1 MYLKESEIEGW
12 LKSRIEK
19 KGGLFIKFTSPGND
33 GVPDRIVML
42 PEGRT
47 VFLELKT
54 RYKKLSAVQ
63 KYQIRRLL
71 KTGVEVAVIFG
82 PDAAE
87 DFLHDALHF
96 VVIEHAYYGKGET
109 EPLEGIV

>member
-33 GVPDRIVML
+33 GVPDRIVIL
-42 PEGRT
+42 PGGRI

-54 RYKKLSAVQ
+54 RYGKLSAVQ
-63 KYQIRRLL
+63 KYQIGRLL
-71 KTGVEVAVIFG
+71 KLNAEVAVIFG

-87 DFLHDALHF
+87 DFLQDALHF
-96 VVIEHAYYGKGET
+96 VVIGHVYYGKGET
-109 EPLEGIV
+109 EPLEGII

>member
-12 LKSRIEK
+12 LKSGIEK

-42 PEGRT
+42 PGGRI

-54 RYKKLSAVQ
+54 RYGKLSAVQ
-63 KYQIRRLL
+63 KYQIGRLL
-71 KTGVEVAVIFG
+71 KLNAEVAVIFG
-82 PDAAE
+82 ADAAE
-87 DFLHDALHF
+87 DFLQDCF
-96 VVIEHAYYGKGET
+96 SYGVFDSAYYGQGES
-109 EPLEGIV
+109 EPLEGIL

>member
-12 LKSRIEK
+12 LKFRIEK

-42 PEGRT
+42 PGGRT

-54 RYKKLSAVQ
+54 RHGKLSAVQ
-63 KYQIRRLL
+63 KYQIGRLL
-71 KTGVEVAVIFG
+71 KLNADVAVIFG
-82 PDAAE
+82 ADAAE
-87 DFLHDALHF
+87 DFLEDLLDYVAMD
-96 VVIEHAYYGKGET
+96 HAYYGLGET
-109 EPLEGIV
+109 EPLEEIV

>member
-42 PEGRT
+42 PGRRI
-47 VFLELKT
+47 VFVELKT
-54 RYKKLSAVQ
+54 RYGKLSAVQ

-71 KTGVEVAVIFG
+71 KLNAEVAVIFG
-82 PDAAE
+82 ADAAE
-87 DFLHDALHF
+87 DFLQDCFHF
-96 VVIEHAYYGKGET
+96 VVFDSAYYGRGES
-109 EPLEGIV
+109 EPLEVIV

>member
-12 LKSRIEK
+12 LKARIEK

-42 PEGRT
+42 PGGRI

-54 RYKKLSAVQ
+54 RYGKLSAVQ
-63 KYQIRRLL
+63 KYQIGRLL
-71 KTGVEVAVIFG
+71 KLNAEVAVVFG
-82 PDAAE
+82 ADAAE
-87 DFLHDALHF
+87 DFLQDALHF
-96 VVIEHAYYGKGET
+96 VVIGHAYYGKGET
-109 EPLEGIV
+109 EPLEGII

>member
-1 MYLKESEIEGW
+1 MHLKESEIEGW

-42 PEGRT
+42 PGGRI

-54 RYKKLSAVQ
+54 MHGKLSAVQ
-63 KYQIRRLL
+63 KYQIGRLL
-71 KTGVEVAVIFG
+71 KLNAEVAVIFG
-82 PDAAE
+82 ADAAE
-87 DFLHDALHF
+87 DFLQDCFSF
-96 VVIEHAYYGKGET
+96 VVCGHAYYGHGET
-109 EPLEGIV
+109 EPLEVIV